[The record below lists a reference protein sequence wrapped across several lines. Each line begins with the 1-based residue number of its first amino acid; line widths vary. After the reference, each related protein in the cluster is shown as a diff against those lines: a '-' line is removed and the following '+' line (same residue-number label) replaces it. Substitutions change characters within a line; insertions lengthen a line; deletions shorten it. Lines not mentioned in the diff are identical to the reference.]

1 MRKIRLTFACGDY
14 EIMRGLKDGSVEPDG
29 IDLHVLTGDRTRALK
44 SHRRDECDLAEFN
57 VVGYL
62 ADREKDPSITALPVF
77 PHRRFRHG
85 FIFCRTGSDIRVPA
99 DLRGRNVGI
108 MGERPAAVVWL
119 RGILS
124 DFYGVGYG
132 SVQWIDAYGLL
143 GQRAQ
148 LAPGEPEGE
157 RELIENMLLRGDLA
171 AVLAPSFPPAFIRA
185 DQRIRRLFSDFKSE
199 EIDYYAKTKIFPIM
213 HTVVIKRSIVDEY
226 PWVPSSLARA
236 FEESKR
242 LAYQRVRNPRTLPLA
257 FLTSSLEE
265 QTALLGSDPWQYG
278 LGPENEHN
286 LGTIIRYS
294 HEQGLIE
301 RPPDVTEAFLPL
313 DESSFFGTPG
323 F

>member
-1 MRKIRLTFACGDY
+1 MRKIRLTLACGDY

-29 IDLHVLTGDRTRALK
+29 IDLHVLTGDRTRTFK

-99 DLRGRNVGI
+99 DLRGRKVGI

-124 DFYGVGYG
+124 DCYGVGYR

-148 LAPGEPEGE
+148 QVPGEPGGE
-157 RELIENMLLRGDLA
+157 RGLIENMLLRGDLA
-171 AVLAPSFPPAFIRA
+171 AVLAPSFPPAFIRG

-236 FEESKR
+236 FEEAKE
-242 LAYQRVRNPRTLPLA
+242 LAYQAIRNPRTLPLA
-257 FLTSSLEE
+257 FLTSSFEE

-286 LGTIIRYS
+286 LRTIIRYS

-301 RPPDVTEAFLPL
+301 RPPEVREAFLPL
-313 DESSFFGTPG
+313 DESAFFGTPG